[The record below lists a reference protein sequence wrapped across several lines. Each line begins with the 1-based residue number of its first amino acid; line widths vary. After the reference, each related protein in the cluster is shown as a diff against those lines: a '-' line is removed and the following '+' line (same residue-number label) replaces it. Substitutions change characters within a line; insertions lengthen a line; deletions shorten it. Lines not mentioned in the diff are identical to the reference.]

1 MKSANQPIEVLAP
14 QGQNK
19 AIDVVRQP
27 PTPFDIE
34 GMFRYALEK
43 SAGQEAMTTLM
54 NIRRELNA
62 EAAKKAFDEALSA
75 FQLECPIIVKTKGV
89 ATNSGQEAYRYAP
102 IENIEVVIRPIE
114 RKCGFTHTFDTDV
127 ASQPEYV
134 IAKCIVTHTAGH
146 VRETSIKLPI
156 GTKTG
161 IMSNTQVH
169 ASALTFANRRALTNA
184 YGLVLAGEDNDGG
197 PKTRPMSP
205 GAAAKAGDRSQD
217 ETKAL
222 AKELWELLK
231 PVVSKDPK
239 WNSKNWDGHNQFLW
253 REEILDGG
261 IPEAMPNL
269 SADRIRKVIENAK
282 KKI

>member
-1 MKSANQPIEVLAP
+1 MKPANQNLEVLPP
-14 QGQNK
+14 QGGEK
-19 AIDVVRQP
+19 AVDIARP
-27 PTPFDIE
+27 PVPTFDIE
-34 GMFRYALEK
+34 GVFRYALEQK
-43 SAGQEAMTTLM
+43 AGPEAMTTLM

-75 FQLECPIIVKTKGV
+75 FQLECPIILKTKSV

-114 RKCGFTHTFDTDV
+114 RKYGFTHTFDTDV

-184 YGLVLAGEDNDGG
+184 YGLVVAGEDRDGAA
-197 PKTRPMSP
+197 KTRPMSP
-205 GAAAKAGDRSQD
+205 GAAAKAGDQSQD
-217 ETKAL
+217 EAKAL

-231 PVVSKDPK
+231 PVVGKDPK
-239 WNSKNWDGHNQFLW
+239 WNSKNWDGHNQWLW
-253 REEILDGG
+253 REEVLDGG

-269 SADRIRKVIENAK
+269 SADRIRKAIESTR